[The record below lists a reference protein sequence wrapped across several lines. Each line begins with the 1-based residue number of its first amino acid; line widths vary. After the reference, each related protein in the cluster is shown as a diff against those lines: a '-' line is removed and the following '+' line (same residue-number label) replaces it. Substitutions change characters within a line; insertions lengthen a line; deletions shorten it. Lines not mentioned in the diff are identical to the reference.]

1 MPTTP
6 AQIEA
11 QIRNHRLFEFP
22 VTWSDELLFPY
33 YDGLALSNISQSI
46 VAALGVPFEDSK
58 PLLADVWQAE
68 TPQAK
73 RVVVFLLDGVGYQHL
88 NMLMAKD
95 EELRDAV
102 LELNQGRA
110 VMPLTSVA
118 PSTTV
123 VALTSLWTGLPP
135 ASTGMT
141 GTLMFLRDLSLLG
154 NMLSFTPVVGR
165 HPSDVIA
172 NWGLPPEDIVTAQ
185 GLSEYLQLHDIPSYA
200 VTNRAYVGSGLS
212 RILHRGVDN
221 IVTHIAMSDFMGEVA
236 SVLKATQ
243 GKRSYVSIY
252 WSGVDALAHRYGA
265 HHPYTNDEIREKIF
279 ALRDLV
285 RQDLL
290 ADGETLFMF
299 FADHGHYDATQA
311 IDLGDDA
318 LIADAMQMS
327 LSGDERHAYLYAK
340 HGTVDAIKD
349 HIKSHYADKL
359 TVIESKQA
367 LELGYFGDTPSKHFI
382 DRIGDLILIPRLGY
396 TVADPKMGAIPMI
409 SRHAGLSDW
418 EMLIPFIWQ
427 LS

>member
-1 MPTTP
+1 MAISP

-11 QIRNHRLFEFP
+11 QIRNHRLFDFP
-22 VTWSDELLFPY
+22 VDWSDDLLFPY
-33 YDGLALSNISQSI
+33 YDGLALSNITQS
-46 VAALGVPFEDSK
+46 VASALGVPLPNSK
-58 PLLADVWQAE
+58 PLLDTVWQTD

-88 NMLMAKD
+88 TMLMENDA
-95 EELRDAV
+95 ELYDAV

-154 NMLSFTPVVGR
+154 NMLSFAPVVGR
-165 HPSDVIA
+165 HPSDVMA
-172 NWGLPPEDIVTAQ
+172 NWGLPPEDIVTTH
-185 GLSEYLQLHDIPSYA
+185 GFSEYLQSHDIPSYA
-200 VTNRAYVGSGLS
+200 VTNRSYVGSGLS

-221 IVTHIAMSDFMGEVA
+221 IVTHLSMGDFIGQTKA
-236 SVLKATQ
+236 VLQETQ
-243 GKRSYVSIY
+243 GKQSYVGIY

-265 HHPYTNDEIREKIF
+265 HHAYTNAEAREKIL
-279 ALRDLV
+279 ALRDIA

-290 ADGETLFMF
+290 ADGETLFILV
-299 FADHGHYDATQA
+299 ADHGHYDATNA
-311 IDLGDDA
+311 IDLGQDE
-318 LIADAMQMS
+318 IIKDAMQMS

-340 HGTVDAIKD
+340 HDTLELIEDRIMEQ
-349 HIKSHYADKL
+349 YADKL
-359 TVIESKQA
+359 TAINSRKA
-367 LELGYFGDTPSKHFI
+367 LDAGYFGNNPSKQFL

-418 EMLIPFIWQ
+418 EMLIPFIWS